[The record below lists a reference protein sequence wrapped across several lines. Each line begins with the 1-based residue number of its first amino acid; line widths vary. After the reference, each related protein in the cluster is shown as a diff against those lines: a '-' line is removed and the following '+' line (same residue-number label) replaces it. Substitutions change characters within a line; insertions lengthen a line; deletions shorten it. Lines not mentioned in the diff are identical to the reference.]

1 MDTGLARQW
10 VARWDAQQ
18 EFYVADRE
26 ERFTVIADVIAHVTT
41 GQECPRIADLG
52 CGPGSTTARI
62 AARLPGARITGYDA
76 DPFLLALA
84 SGAHPGLAEFV
95 DADLTVAEL
104 GGAGEL
110 DAAVSTTAL
119 HWLTDADL
127 AALYRRLAA
136 ALRSG
141 GVLVNGDHLFDA
153 QPAIATLAHVVRD
166 ARADRAGVRQNE
178 DWHAWWDAAAAEPAF
193 ADLLAE
199 REVRRGAATADHG
212 QGHALERHVELLREA
227 GFSQVGPVWR
237 VGDDTVL
244 VAVR

>member
-1 MDTGLARQW
+1 MDTELTRRW

-41 GQECPRIADLG
+41 GQDRPRIADLG

-62 AARLPGARITGYDA
+62 AARLPGALITAYDA

-84 SGAHPGLAEFV
+84 AGAYPGLATFI
-95 DADLTVAEL
+95 DADLTVADL
-104 GGAGEL
+104 GAAGGL

-119 HWLTDADL
+119 HWLADADL
-127 AALYRRLAA
+127 AALYRRLAT
-136 ALRSG
+136 ALRPG

-153 QPAIATLAHVVRD
+153 QPAIAKLAHVVRD
-166 ARADRAGVRQNE
+166 ARADRAGVLQNE

-199 REVRRGAATADHG
+199 REARRGAATVDHG
-212 QGHALERHVELLREA
+212 QGHSLERHVELLREA
-227 GFSQVGPVWR
+227 GFSEVGPVWR